1 MYQKIKI
8 SRVLLTLLLFA
19 LVLPL
24 CACAEDEY
32 SGESIPVL
40 STTFPDMKS
49 MTAGSLE
56 DVPYQTWWQWPLDG
70 SMPDRMQYPP
80 CYVYVDNGNLCV
92 TGIDITPYATSVCLG
107 SGDIFVGVDYGEFSG
122 VLIHEK
128 GRRSIKE
135 PYPDPV
141 NVVEDN
147 CQGFIQIDSYGREL
161 YAFTGFDYSA
171 SGRGA
176 IFYISYEKETDEW
189 IWRQFAEL
197 GSQATAFIYDR
208 SSKTIYVTTNR
219 EGLLS
224 VDEDGNVTQLFTVE
238 SWETL
243 RTNSMVLMDD
253 NLFIG
258 TAMGV
263 ARYNIKTQTFTYFP
277 LDYDTY
283 WKKN

>member
-1 MYQKIKI
+1 MYHKIGI
-8 SRVLLTLLLFA
+8 PRVLLILLLITLLL
-19 LVLPL
+19 PL
-24 CACAEDEY
+24 YACAEDEY

-49 MTAGSLE
+49 MTAAPLE

-70 SMPDRMQYPP
+70 SIPDRVHYPP

-92 TGIDITPYATSVCLG
+92 TGIDITPNTTSITLRN
-107 SGDIFVGVDYGEFSG
+107 GDLFVGVDDGEFSG
-122 VLIHEK
+122 VLIHER

-135 PYPDPV
+135 PYPAPV

-147 CQGFIQIDSYGREL
+147 CQGFIRLDPFAA
-161 YAFTGFDYSA
+161 YAFTGLDHLG

-208 SSKTIYVTTNR
+208 SSKTIYVTTNST
-219 EGLLS
+219 GLLS
-224 VDEDGNVTQLFTVE
+224 VDEEGNVTQLFTVE
-238 SWETL
+238 GWETL

-263 ARYNIKTQTFTYFP
+263 ARYNTKTQVFTYFP

-283 WKKN
+283 WQEN

>member
-1 MYQKIKI
+1 MYRKNGI
-8 SRVLLTLLLFA
+8 SRVLLILLLITLLL
-19 LVLPL
+19 PL
-24 CACAEDEY
+24 YACAEDEY

-49 MTAGSLE
+49 MTAAPLE
-56 DVPYQTWWQWPLDG
+56 DVPYQTWWQWTFDELKPNGL
-70 SMPDRMQYPP
+70 QYPP
-80 CYVYVDNGNLCV
+80 CYVYEDNGNLCV

-147 CQGFIQIDSYGREL
+147 CQGFIQLDSFSA
-161 YAFTGFDYSA
+161 YAFTGVDHLG

-208 SSKTIYVTTNR
+208 SSKTIYVTTYS

-238 SWETL
+238 GWETL

-263 ARYNIKTQTFTYFP
+263 ARYNTQTKVFTYFP
-277 LDYDTY
+277 LNYDTY
-283 WKKN
+283 WQEN